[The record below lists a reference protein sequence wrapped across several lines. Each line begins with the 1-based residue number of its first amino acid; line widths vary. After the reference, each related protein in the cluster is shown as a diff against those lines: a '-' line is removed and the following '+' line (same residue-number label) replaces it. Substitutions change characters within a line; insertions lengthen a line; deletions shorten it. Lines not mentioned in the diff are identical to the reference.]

1 MLNLFLRDSV
11 QRCLSVGWILAL
23 AVVAARP
30 ASAQAGAE
38 TTQYRTRPYLD
49 SVARALDLAGKNED
63 AAAIRERLKVGD
75 FYPGDRVVVDLF
87 GGEEPFRDT
96 VSVRTGQEIVVGTMP
111 AFSLRGVLR
120 SEADSS
126 ITAQAR
132 KYIQRPTVRTQP
144 LVRLL
149 VTGGVGRPGWVTVRG
164 DAAVSDVVSSA
175 GGLTS
180 LARVP
185 KSTVKR
191 GTEVLV
197 DRDSLGIVFRTGM
210 TLDQAD
216 IRAGDELV
224 INEKKASNF
233 TQLLFA
239 LTGTMGVVVTI
250 ISLVRR

>member
-1 MLNLFLRDSV
+1 MLNLYMRVSARRLFRVS
-11 QRCLSVGWILAL
+11 CSL
-23 AVVAARP
+23 AVLVFSSRP
-30 ASAQAGAE
+30 LAAQAGVE
-38 TTQYRTRPYLD
+38 TTLYRTRPYLD
-49 SVARALDLAGKNED
+49 SVAKSLELAGKADD

-75 FYPGDRVVVDLF
+75 FYPGDRVVIDLF

-96 VSVRTGQEIVVGTMP
+96 VSVRTGQEIIVGTMP

-144 LVRLL
+144 LIRLL
-149 VTGGVGRPGWVTVRG
+149 VTGGVGRPGFVTVRG

-180 LARVP
+180 LARLP

-197 DRDSLGIVFRTGM
+197 DKDSLSLVFRTGM

-224 INEKKASNF
+224 INEKKPSNF
-233 TQLLFA
+233 TSLLYA
-239 LTGTMGVVVTI
+239 ISGTMGVVLTI
-250 ISLVRR
+250 ITLTRR